1 MFCNTDRTACPSVN
15 LVVMRNK
22 TLPCNASSRI
32 QPRTFRTLISR
43 SKKYS
48 VIPMRNYLW
57 LTVVVLVVLTCLGI
71 SQVSAQWYYNGNY
84 YTTCLPGPGSSIQ
97 CSGNLLRNPNGC
109 TVLGF
114 LVGNWV
120 NDPTIIVPTA
130 TQYYTLQNLP
140 SSIPPIGSWVTV
152 TGYLYQGPNH
162 SPTGASCPG
171 NYINVTSIT

>member
-1 MFCNTDRTACPSVN
+1 MGGTLSEN
-15 LVVMRNK
+15 LSSMPKKDTVMRNFFWV
-22 TLPCNASSRI
+22 TI
-32 QPRTFRTLISR
+32 
-43 SKKYS
+43 
-48 VIPMRNYLW
+48 VII
-57 LTVVVLVVLTCLGI
+57 VVLTALGAT
-71 SQVSAQWYYNGNY
+71 QVSAQWYYNGNY
-84 YTTCLPGPGSSIQ
+84 YTTCFPGPAFSIQ

-120 NDPTIIVPTA
+120 NDPTNIVPTA